1 MSNAIVR
8 SIIALVSAKWRP
20 YNYEPQA
27 EVYAKLK
34 CPYANSKGQKKPL
47 WFVRGDVFTC
57 ISCPK
62 GCTLSRPE
70 GFLLPL
76 PIQYKEKP
84 DAPYQLTPA
93 EMVSRK
99 ALLRVDEAAYCL
111 NISERQI
118 YDWIAEG
125 KLRKT
130 KSQPV
135 RVAAEDV
142 AACMTDFAD

>member
-1 MSNAIVR
+1 MSNALIR

-27 EVYAKLK
+27 GVYEKLK
-34 CPYANSKGQKKPL
+34 CPYAHTKGQKKPV
-47 WFVRGDVFTC
+47 WFVREDVFTC
-57 ISCPK
+57 ITCPK

-70 GFLLPL
+70 GFLVPL
-76 PIQYKEKP
+76 PIRYAEKQ
-84 DAPYQLTPA
+84 DAPFQLTPA

-125 KLRKT
+125 RLRKA
-130 KSQPV
+130 KGNPI

-142 AACMTDFAD
+142 AFCMTNFEE